1 MDIASPIIVF
11 CFISAIIYLIY
22 RLRKRNN
29 DLRLIRLVT
38 PLNRGE
44 RSERSLVLTLLK
56 SGINPKCIFHDLYL
70 QKPNGEYTQIDVAVA
85 TKAGIIVFE
94 VKEYCGWIFGDE
106 HQQYWTKIMKYGK
119 DKYRFYNPVMQN
131 SGHINVIRQS
141 LPRNPEIPIYSVI
154 VFYGDNELKKVTCKA
169 PDTYILQSR
178 HIEYVVS
185 EIMRRPPA
193 LYGDKYEIMNVF
205 TAAVG
210 NGNNPLIV
218 SSQIEA
224 ARYYGRDTPQPT
236 HKGYLPRFF
245 RFRGF
250 RRRKRK
256 FW

>member
-94 VKEYCGWIFGDE
+94 VKEYSGWIFGDE

-154 VFYGDNELKKVTCKA
+154 VLWRQRT
-169 PDTYILQSR
+169 Q
-178 HIEYVVS
+178 
-185 EIMRRPPA
+185 
-193 LYGDKYEIMNVF
+193 
-205 TAAVG
+205 
-210 NGNNPLIV
+210 
-218 SSQIEA
+218 
-224 ARYYGRDTPQPT
+224 
-236 HKGYLPRFF
+236 KGYVQSTGYVYITAPAYRIRSF
-245 RFRGF
+245 
-250 RRRKRK
+250 
-256 FW
+256 